1 MIELQRS
8 SFQKAFLVGLDMG
21 GKEDG
26 PDTLEEMVLLLENLG
41 ITCAGKTT
49 QRRSEPDPGY
59 FVGPGK
65 AELIGAEAKDLQAGL
80 VVVDGI
86 LSPGQAGALARVVG
100 LPVWDRSLVIMKIFE
115 DRAQTEEAKLQVEL
129 ARCQYEIPQLK
140 GLGLQMSRP
149 GGGIATRGPGETE
162 FERHRRKL
170 ARRVREINKK
180 IEAIGD
186 RRESQR
192 KRRIRAGLATV
203 ALAGYT
209 NSGKSTLL
217 RRLSGD
223 RDLQVA
229 DKLFS
234 TLDPFVRRV
243 KLAECSFVLF
253 TDTVGFIRKLPPVLV
268 AAFRATLEEIS
279 AADLIV
285 LMADAT
291 SGRFE
296 EDLAVVE
303 ETLIT
308 IGAGTVPRVIA
319 INKADR
325 VDTDR
330 LISLRTLA
338 GRSGDRVVTISA
350 LTGEN
355 IPEFLNIV
363 KEMLFHAERKSDGT
377 DEKHDRI

>member
-8 SFQKAFLVGLDMG
+8 PFQKAFLVGLDMG
-21 GKEDG
+21 CKEAG
-26 PDTLEEMVLLLENLG
+26 PGTLEEMTLLLENLG
-41 ITCAGKTT
+41 ITCAGKTI

-65 AELIGAEAKDLQAGL
+65 AELIGTEAKDLQAGL

-100 LPVWDRSLVIMKIFE
+100 LPVWDRPLVIMKIFE

-129 ARCQYEIPQLK
+129 ARCRYEIPLLK

-149 GGGIATRGPGETE
+149 GGGIGTRGPGETE

-170 ARRVREINKK
+170 ARRIREINKK
-180 IEAIGD
+180 IEAIRD

-192 KRRIRAGLATV
+192 KRRTRAGLATI

-223 RDLQVA
+223 HDLQVA

-243 KLAECSFVLF
+243 RLAGGAAVLF
-253 TDTVGFIRKLPPVLV
+253 TDTVGFIRNLPPVLV
-268 AAFRATLEEIS
+268 TAFRATLEEIT

-285 LMADAT
+285 LLADAT

-303 ETLIT
+303 ETLAS
-308 IGAGTVPRVIA
+308 IGAGTNPRIIA

-325 VDTDR
+325 VDTDTM
-330 LISLRTLA
+330 INLRTLA

-355 IPEFLNIV
+355 TPELLDV
-363 KEMLFHAERKSDGT
+363 VGEMLFSGRKEERG
-377 DEKHDRI
+377 DR

>member
-8 SFQKAFLVGLDMG
+8 PFQKAFLVGLEMG
-21 GKEDG
+21 CKEDG
-26 PDTLEEMVLLLENLG
+26 PGTLEEMTLLLENLG
-41 ITCAGKTT
+41 ITCAGKTI

-65 AELIGAEAKDLQAGL
+65 AELIGTEAKDLQAGL
-80 VVVDGI
+80 IVVDGI

-100 LPVWDRSLVIMKIFE
+100 LPVWDRPLVIMKIFE

-129 ARCQYEIPQLK
+129 ARCRYEIPLLK

-149 GGGIATRGPGETE
+149 GGGIGTRGPGETE

-170 ARRVREINKK
+170 ARRIREINKK
-180 IEAIGD
+180 IEAIRD
-186 RRESQR
+186 RRESRR
-192 KRRIRAGLATV
+192 KRRTRAGLATI

-223 RDLQVA
+223 HDLQVA

-243 KLAECSFVLF
+243 RLAGGAAVLF
-253 TDTVGFIRKLPPVLV
+253 TDTVGFIRNLPPVLV
-268 AAFRATLEEIS
+268 TAFRATLEEIT

-285 LMADAT
+285 LLADAT

-303 ETLIT
+303 ETLAS
-308 IGAGTVPRVIA
+308 IGAGTVPRIIA

-325 VDTDR
+325 VDTDTM
-330 LISLRTLA
+330 INLRTLA

-355 IPEFLNIV
+355 TPELLDV
-363 KEMLFHAERKSDGT
+363 VGEMLFSGRKEERG
-377 DEKHDRI
+377 DR

>member
-8 SFQKAFLVGLDMG
+8 PFQKAFLVGLEMG
-21 GKEDG
+21 CKEDG
-26 PDTLEEMVLLLENLG
+26 PGTLEEMTLLLENLG
-41 ITCAGKTT
+41 ITCAGKTI

-65 AELIGAEAKDLQAGL
+65 AELIGTEAKDLQAGL
-80 VVVDGI
+80 IVVDGI

-100 LPVWDRSLVIMKIFE
+100 LPVWDRPLIIMKIFE

-129 ARCQYEIPQLK
+129 ARCRYEIPLLK

-149 GGGIATRGPGETE
+149 GGGIGTRGPGETE

-170 ARRVREINKK
+170 ARRIREINKK
-180 IEAIGD
+180 IEAIRD
-186 RRESQR
+186 RRESRR
-192 KRRIRAGLATV
+192 KRRTRAGLATI

-223 RDLQVA
+223 HDLQVA

-243 KLAECSFVLF
+243 RLAGGAAVLF
-253 TDTVGFIRKLPPVLV
+253 TDTVGFIRNLPPVLV
-268 AAFRATLEEIS
+268 TAFRATLEEIT

-285 LMADAT
+285 LLADAT

-303 ETLIT
+303 ETLAS
-308 IGAGTVPRVIA
+308 IGAGTVPRIIA

-325 VDTDR
+325 VDTDTM
-330 LISLRTLA
+330 INLRTLA

-355 IPEFLNIV
+355 TPELLDV
-363 KEMLFHAERKSDGT
+363 VGEMLFSGRKEERG
-377 DEKHDRI
+377 DR

>member
-8 SFQKAFLVGLDMG
+8 PFQKAFLVGLEMG
-21 GKEDG
+21 CKEDG
-26 PDTLEEMVLLLENLG
+26 PGTLEEMTLLLENLG
-41 ITCAGKTT
+41 ITCAGKTI

-65 AELIGAEAKDLQAGL
+65 AELIGTEAKDLQAGL
-80 VVVDGI
+80 IVVDGI

-100 LPVWDRSLVIMKIFE
+100 LPVWDRPLVIMKIFE

-129 ARCQYEIPQLK
+129 ARCRYEIPLLK

-149 GGGIATRGPGETE
+149 GGGIGTRGPGETE

-170 ARRVREINKK
+170 ARRIREINKK
-180 IEAIGD
+180 IEAIRD
-186 RRESQR
+186 RRESRR
-192 KRRIRAGLATV
+192 KRRTRAGLATI

-223 RDLQVA
+223 HDLQVA

-243 KLAECSFVLF
+243 RLAGGAAVLF
-253 TDTVGFIRKLPPVLV
+253 TDTVGFIRNLPPVLV
-268 AAFRATLEEIS
+268 TAFRATLEEIT

-285 LMADAT
+285 LLADAT

-303 ETLIT
+303 ETLAS
-308 IGAGTVPRVIA
+308 IGAGAVPRIIA

-325 VDTDR
+325 VDTDTM
-330 LISLRTLA
+330 INLRTLA

-355 IPEFLNIV
+355 TPELLDV
-363 KEMLFHAERKSDGT
+363 VGEMLFSGRKEERG
-377 DEKHDRI
+377 DR

>member
-8 SFQKAFLVGLDMG
+8 PFQKAFLVGLEMG
-21 GKEDG
+21 CKEDG
-26 PDTLEEMVLLLENLG
+26 PGTLEEMTLLLENLG
-41 ITCAGKTT
+41 ITCAGKTI

-65 AELIGAEAKDLQAGL
+65 AELIGTEAKDLQAGL
-80 VVVDGI
+80 IVVDGI

-100 LPVWDRSLVIMKIFE
+100 LPVWDRPLVIMKIFE

-129 ARCQYEIPQLK
+129 ARCRYEIPLLK

-149 GGGIATRGPGETE
+149 GGGIGTRGPGETE

-170 ARRVREINKK
+170 ARRIREINKK
-180 IEAIGD
+180 IEAIRD
-186 RRESQR
+186 RRESRR
-192 KRRIRAGLATV
+192 KRRTRAGLATI

-223 RDLQVA
+223 HDLQVA

-243 KLAECSFVLF
+243 RLAGGAAVLF
-253 TDTVGFIRKLPPVLV
+253 TDTVGFIRNLPPVLV
-268 AAFRATLEEIS
+268 TAFRATLEEIT

-285 LMADAT
+285 LLADAT

-303 ETLIT
+303 ETLAS
-308 IGAGTVPRVIA
+308 IGAGTIPRIIA

-325 VDTDR
+325 VDTDTM
-330 LISLRTLA
+330 INLRTLA

-355 IPEFLNIV
+355 TPELLDV
-363 KEMLFHAERKSDGT
+363 VGEMLFSGRKEERG
-377 DEKHDRI
+377 DR

>member
-8 SFQKAFLVGLDMG
+8 PFQKAFLVGLEMG
-21 GKEDG
+21 CKEDG
-26 PDTLEEMVLLLENLG
+26 PGTLEEMTLLLENLG
-41 ITCAGKTT
+41 ITCAGKTI

-65 AELIGAEAKDLQAGL
+65 AELIGTEAKDLQAGL
-80 VVVDGI
+80 IVVDGI

-100 LPVWDRSLVIMKIFE
+100 LPVWDRPLIIMKIFE

-129 ARCQYEIPQLK
+129 ARCRYEIPLLK

-149 GGGIATRGPGETE
+149 GGGIGTRGPGETE

-170 ARRVREINKK
+170 ARRIREINKK
-180 IEAIGD
+180 IEAIRD

-192 KRRIRAGLATV
+192 KRRMRAGLATI

-223 RDLQVA
+223 HDLQVA

-243 KLAECSFVLF
+243 RLAGGAAVLF
-253 TDTVGFIRKLPPVLV
+253 TDTVGFIRNLPPVLV
-268 AAFRATLEEIS
+268 TAFRATLEEIT

-285 LMADAT
+285 LLADAT

-303 ETLIT
+303 ETLAS
-308 IGAGTVPRVIA
+308 IGAGTVPRIIA

-325 VDTDR
+325 VDTDTM
-330 LISLRTLA
+330 INLRTLA

-355 IPEFLNIV
+355 TPELLDV
-363 KEMLFHAERKSDGT
+363 VGEMLFSGRKEERG
-377 DEKHDRI
+377 DR

>member
-8 SFQKAFLVGLDMG
+8 PFQKAFLVGLEMG
-21 GKEDG
+21 CKEDG
-26 PDTLEEMVLLLENLG
+26 PGTLEEMTLLLENLG
-41 ITCAGKTT
+41 ITCAGKTI

-65 AELIGAEAKDLQAGL
+65 AELIGTEAKDLQAGL

-100 LPVWDRSLVIMKIFE
+100 LPVWDRPLVIMKIFE

-129 ARCQYEIPQLK
+129 ARCRYEIPLLK

-149 GGGIATRGPGETE
+149 GGGIGTRGPGETE

-170 ARRVREINKK
+170 ARRIREINKK
-180 IEAIGD
+180 IEAIRD
-186 RRESQR
+186 RRESRR
-192 KRRIRAGLATV
+192 KRRTRAGLATI

-223 RDLQVA
+223 HDLQVA

-243 KLAECSFVLF
+243 RLAGGAAVLF
-253 TDTVGFIRKLPPVLV
+253 TDTVGFIRNLPPVLV
-268 AAFRATLEEIS
+268 TAFRATLEEIT

-285 LMADAT
+285 LLADAT

-303 ETLIT
+303 ETLAS
-308 IGAGTVPRVIA
+308 IGAGAVPRIIA

-325 VDTDR
+325 VDTDTM
-330 LISLRTLA
+330 INLRTLA

-355 IPEFLNIV
+355 TPELLDV
-363 KEMLFHAERKSDGT
+363 VGEMLFSGRKEERG
-377 DEKHDRI
+377 DR

>member
-8 SFQKAFLVGLDMG
+8 PFQKAFLVGLDMG
-21 GKEDG
+21 CKEAG
-26 PDTLEEMVLLLENLG
+26 PGTLEEMTLLLENLG
-41 ITCAGKTT
+41 ITCAGKTI

-65 AELIGAEAKDLQAGL
+65 AELIGTEAKDLQAGL

-100 LPVWDRSLVIMKIFE
+100 LPVWDRPLVIMKIFE

-129 ARCQYEIPQLK
+129 ARCRYEIPLLK

-149 GGGIATRGPGETE
+149 GGGIGTRGPGETE

-170 ARRVREINKK
+170 ARRIREINKK
-180 IEAIGD
+180 IEAIRD

-192 KRRIRAGLATV
+192 KRRTRAGLATI

-223 RDLQVA
+223 HDLQVA

-243 KLAECSFVLF
+243 RLAGGAAVLF
-253 TDTVGFIRKLPPVLV
+253 TDTVGFIRNLPPVLV
-268 AAFRATLEEIS
+268 TAFRATLEEIT

-285 LMADAT
+285 LLADAT

-303 ETLIT
+303 ETLAS
-308 IGAGTVPRVIA
+308 IGAGAVPRIIA

-325 VDTDR
+325 VDTDTM
-330 LISLRTLA
+330 INLRTLA

-355 IPEFLNIV
+355 TPELLDV
-363 KEMLFHAERKSDGT
+363 VGEMLFSGRKEERG
-377 DEKHDRI
+377 DR

>member
-1 MIELQRS
+1 LIELQRS
-8 SFQKAFLVGLDMG
+8 PFQKAFLVGLEMG
-21 GKEDG
+21 CKEDG
-26 PDTLEEMVLLLENLG
+26 PGTLEEMTLLLENLG
-41 ITCAGKTT
+41 ITCAGKTI

-65 AELIGAEAKDLQAGL
+65 AELIGTEAKDLQAGL
-80 VVVDGI
+80 IVVDGI

-100 LPVWDRSLVIMKIFE
+100 LPVWDRPLVIMKIFE

-129 ARCQYEIPQLK
+129 ARCRYEIPLLK

-149 GGGIATRGPGETE
+149 GGGIGTRGPGETE

-170 ARRVREINKK
+170 ARRIREINKK
-180 IEAIGD
+180 IEAIRD
-186 RRESQR
+186 RRESRR
-192 KRRIRAGLATV
+192 KRRTRAGLATI

-223 RDLQVA
+223 HDLQVA

-243 KLAECSFVLF
+243 RLAGGAAVLF
-253 TDTVGFIRKLPPVLV
+253 TDTVGFIRNLPPVLV
-268 AAFRATLEEIS
+268 TAFRATLEEIT

-285 LMADAT
+285 LLADAT

-303 ETLIT
+303 ETLAS
-308 IGAGTVPRVIA
+308 IGAGTVPRIIA

-325 VDTDR
+325 VDTDTM
-330 LISLRTLA
+330 INLRTLA

-355 IPEFLNIV
+355 TPELLDV
-363 KEMLFHAERKSDGT
+363 VGEMLFSGRKEERG
-377 DEKHDRI
+377 DR